1 MNVKLDNMTVM
12 SITLTV
18 QTHREV
24 MIVTARKASLEMEKY
39 ALVSYSTV
47 IKFIESYYP
56 AWYADT
62 TQKVSESCNQDNPN
76 CTCFTSINGSTECGC
91 SPGYML
97 DDKND
102 TCQGDS
108 IYYKII
114 KCET

>member
-56 AWYADT
+56 GM
-62 TQKVSESCNQDNPN
+62 QILHKRFLSLV
-76 CTCFTSINGSTECGC
+76 I
-91 SPGYML
+91 
-97 DDKND
+97 
-102 TCQGDS
+102 
-108 IYYKII
+108 KII
-114 KCET
+114 LTAPVLLQLMEVLSVAVVLATC